1 MFLFGFF
8 ALQFAYLFLY
18 LYASEASSIRKQYTC
33 KIDCFLLLLIKT
45 ASVFSC
51 KIIIYF
57 FYYYTIFVDALGDV
71 QVFVRVK
78 RRAIPKKKSRV
89 FHKHG
94 RSCYLYRNEQQ
105 VSF

>member
-57 FYYYTIFVDALGDV
+57 FLLLYHICRCTGRCSSVCACEEKGYT
-71 QVFVRVK
+71 
-78 RRAIPKKKSRV
+78 KKK
-89 FHKHG
+89 
-94 RSCYLYRNEQQ
+94 EQGLSQ
-105 VSF
+105 AWQELLPL